1 MQRVREQVQVPEQL
15 HSGAGRVKSVTV
27 AVLDTGIA
35 YHPDLVGRLLAFSD
49 FVEGRS
55 FPYDDNG
62 HGTHVCG
69 IVCGSGELSGG
80 RFRGMAPEAKLVV
93 GKVLDRQGE
102 GSCDSMQEA
111 LEWVLRVKNR
121 YGIRVLNISVGI
133 GDLKERYK
141 EQMLRKSLEFLWDH
155 NILVVCAA
163 GNTGPEDGSISE
175 MASSR
180 KVLTVGCHDGRYCKN
195 DPGRCETYSGRGRR
209 YDVTRKPD
217 IVAPGTRILSCNAFW
232 QNQNGRIYRPYVA
245 KSGTSMATPIV
256 SGAAALAMEKY
267 PGIQIAGMYSPPF
280 RTLTEEEDKA
290 IIERINETK
299 PDFVW
304 VGLGAPKQ
312 EKWMAAHQGKI
323 DGLMLGVGAGFDY
336 YAENIKRAPM
346 WMQKHNLEWVYRL
359 VQDPKRLFKRYWS
372 TNTKFIWSAMIKG
385 K

>member
-1 MQRVREQVQVPEQL
+1 
-15 HSGAGRVKSVTV
+15 
-27 AVLDTGIA
+27 
-35 YHPDLVGRLLAFSD
+35 
-49 FVEGRS
+49 
-55 FPYDDNG
+55 
-62 HGTHVCG
+62 
-69 IVCGSGELSGG
+69 
-80 RFRGMAPEAKLVV
+80 MAPEAKLVV

-141 EQMLRKSLEFLWDH
+141 EQMLRKSLELLWDH

-232 QNQNGRIYRPYVA
+232 QNRNGRIYRPYVA

-256 SGAAALAMEKY
+256 SGAAALVMEKY
-267 PGIQIAGMYSPPF
+267 PQITNEEFVRLLSLTATDLGEPWNKQGFGMLNV
-280 RTLTEEEDKA
+280 RRL
-290 IIERINETK
+290 
-299 PDFVW
+299 
-304 VGLGAPKQ
+304 L
-312 EKWMAAHQGKI
+312 
-323 DGLMLGVGAGFDY
+323 
-336 YAENIKRAPM
+336 ENK
-346 WMQKHNLEWVYRL
+346 
-359 VQDPKRLFKRYWS
+359 
-372 TNTKFIWSAMIKG
+372 
-385 K
+385 

>member
-49 FVEGRS
+49 FVEGRN

-80 RFRGMAPEAKLVV
+80 RFCGMAPEAKLVV

-141 EQMLRKSLEFLWDH
+141 EQMLRKSLELLWDH

-232 QNQNGRIYRPYVA
+232 QNRNGRIYRPYVA

-267 PGIQIAGMYSPPF
+267 PGITNEEFVRLLSLTATDLGEPWNKQGFGMLNV
-280 RTLTEEEDKA
+280 RRL
-290 IIERINETK
+290 
-299 PDFVW
+299 
-304 VGLGAPKQ
+304 L
-312 EKWMAAHQGKI
+312 
-323 DGLMLGVGAGFDY
+323 
-336 YAENIKRAPM
+336 ENK
-346 WMQKHNLEWVYRL
+346 
-359 VQDPKRLFKRYWS
+359 
-372 TNTKFIWSAMIKG
+372 
-385 K
+385 

>member
-69 IVCGSGELSGG
+69 IVCGNGELSGG

-102 GSCDSMQEA
+102 GSCDFMQEA

-256 SGAAALAMEKY
+256 SGAVALAMEKY
-267 PGIQIAGMYSPPF
+267 PGITNEEFVRLLSLTATDLGEPWNKQGFGMLNV
-280 RTLTEEEDKA
+280 RRL
-290 IIERINETK
+290 
-299 PDFVW
+299 
-304 VGLGAPKQ
+304 L
-312 EKWMAAHQGKI
+312 
-323 DGLMLGVGAGFDY
+323 
-336 YAENIKRAPM
+336 ENK
-346 WMQKHNLEWVYRL
+346 
-359 VQDPKRLFKRYWS
+359 
-372 TNTKFIWSAMIKG
+372 
-385 K
+385 